1 MSIYMDNRIREKA
14 YMQNI
19 LDRLMDNKIKT
30 RILRILCKR
39 NTGYTG
45 RQLARELSIS
55 PTTASKFLGR
65 LVKEGVLTI
74 SGVGQAYL
82 YRLNDKNY
90 AVKNILVPFF
100 QKEKNIFD
108 VLTGLIRKNLS
119 NSAVDIE
126 SAVIFGSVAKKEQN
140 AKSDVDLLV
149 VVKNIKD
156 KKKIEYIM
164 DKASGVIAQNFQT
177 IVSSYILTVG
187 QFRKKHKEKSPIIKE
202 IISSYILISGK
213 SPERLIV

>member
-1 MSIYMDNRIREKA
+1 
-14 YMQNI
+14 MQNI

-39 NTGYTG
+39 NTGHTG
-45 RQLARELSIS
+45 RQLARELGIS
-55 PTTASKFLGR
+55 PTTASKFLGG
-65 LVKEGVLTI
+65 LAKEGVLTI

-82 YRLNDKNY
+82 YKLNDKNY
-90 AVKNILVPFF
+90 AVKNILAPFF

-108 VLTGLIRKNLS
+108 VLTALIRKNLS
-119 NSAVDIE
+119 KSSVDIE

-164 DKASGVIAQNFQT
+164 NKASGVIAQNFQT
-177 IVSSYILTVG
+177 IVSPYILTVD

-202 IISSYILISGK
+202 IIGSYILISGK